1 MSTLSASVDRSGR
14 PLVPNF
20 QTMAEALRWR
30 AQIEPDRLAYNFLTD
45 GEDLEARFTYSE
57 LDARARAVARFL

>member
-1 MSTLSASVDRSGR
+1 
-14 PLVPNF
+14 
-20 QTMAEALRWR
+20 MAEALRWR